1 MTGWMKRLY
10 SPPLHFVASFVPL
23 DRIRSLSQR
32 TAEIIE
38 KLKGSLMVSKTQL
51 NSTSNSSADN
61 VIQVQSSRQSGKVD
75 AIFPVMWIS

>member
-38 KLKGSLMVSKTQL
+38 KLKVSLMVSKIKL
-51 NSTSNSSADN
+51 NFTFNSSADN
-61 VIQVQSSRQSGKVD
+61 VIQVQSSKQSGKVD
-75 AIFPVMWIS
+75 GIFLVMWIS